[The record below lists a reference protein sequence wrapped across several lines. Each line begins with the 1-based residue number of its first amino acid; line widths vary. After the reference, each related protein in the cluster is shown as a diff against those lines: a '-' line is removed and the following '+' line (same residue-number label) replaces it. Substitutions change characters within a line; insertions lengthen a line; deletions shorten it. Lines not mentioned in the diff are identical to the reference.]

1 MEIIQIQNTDLQL
14 IEANRC
20 RKFRALSQPLT
31 AQLIWDD
38 IRTHQR
44 KRVIVI
50 CNTVSQSQALYKD
63 LEALDFDFELNITLL
78 HSRFLP
84 EHRAAKESF
93 LKEAFAQNWKLY
105 DTGACEVLISTQG
118 S

>member
-1 MEIIQIQNTDLQL
+1 MTDGMKKMS
-14 IEANRC
+14 
-20 RKFRALSQPLT
+20 RK
-31 AQLIWDD
+31 
-38 IRTHQR
+38 RTHQR

-50 CNTVSQSQALYKD
+50 CDTVSYAQALYKD